1 MNTNELILKATGNHE
16 HVQDDWMPVTAIRS
30 IVFEDPAVIWLNYH
44 GKSHKF
50 APDKETPYDFLKF
63 IRTKGREFEEKWAKE
78 ILGEAIKVC
87 QAPYDVRVVE
97 HLEKTIHLI
106 HEKVPVI
113 VQPALWWKPE
123 RIYGV
128 PDIIIHSAWLKEKFP
143 DWLTDAECDT
153 ESYYVFDLK
162 FTTAIDSPKKQT
174 DFKNYAAQIR
184 IYSYILGYLQN
195 SMPPMGFIISRDRIY
210 NPLPV
215 EINSML
221 NEQLDTDLAG
231 MRDHFLEI
239 KLNGN
244 KYVPWKDDVV
254 KATISDDDEKWATAK
269 KIIATEKT
277 VGGDPVLVYKIGEE
291 AKNTLQTL
299 GFTSLQTLLA
309 NIPEPNIL
317 QRCRGIGEKTRSK
330 SILFF
335 KRMVPNRLSLHHKI

>member
-215 EINSML
+215 EIN
-221 NEQLDTDLAG
+221 
-231 MRDHFLEI
+231 
-239 KLNGN
+239 
-244 KYVPWKDDVV
+244 
-254 KATISDDDEKWATAK
+254 
-269 KIIATEKT
+269 
-277 VGGDPVLVYKIGEE
+277 
-291 AKNTLQTL
+291 
-299 GFTSLQTLLA
+299 
-309 NIPEPNIL
+309 
-317 QRCRGIGEKTRSK
+317 
-330 SILFF
+330 
-335 KRMVPNRLSLHHKI
+335 